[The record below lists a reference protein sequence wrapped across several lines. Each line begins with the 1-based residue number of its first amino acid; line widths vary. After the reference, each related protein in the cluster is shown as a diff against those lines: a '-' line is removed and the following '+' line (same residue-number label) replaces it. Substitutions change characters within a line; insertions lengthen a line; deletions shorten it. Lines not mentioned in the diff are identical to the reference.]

1 MSDVGAV
8 RSSHSIMSAVHD
20 AIFRWYAL
28 LGGIAAWTIHLLV
41 LAAIV
46 RLTCN
51 AHRYTIVMHLATAV
65 TLLMT
70 AAALALSVKVLRS
83 GSRDDTSD
91 AEGGRQRF
99 FGPLRPIQIIERG
112 SNIVGRNGVAFA
124 AVLDGEMQAFMERIG
139 IPKQEPVAARAGDGF
154 LVLQATRE
162 RQ

>member
-1 MSDVGAV
+1 MSDAGAV
-8 RSSHSIMSAVHD
+8 RSSHGIMSAVHD

-70 AAALALSVKVLRS
+70 AAAIALSVRVLRS

-99 FGPLRPIQIIERG
+99 FGLLG
-112 SNIVGRNGVAFA
+112 VIVGVFNFA
-124 AVLDGEMQAFMERIG
+124 LISLEELYVILLDAKRCG
-139 IPKQEPVAARAGDGF
+139 
-154 LVLQATRE
+154 
-162 RQ
+162 